1 MSCVEQMKYKLYLER
16 ISFKEARDYIE
27 KSSEE
32 VYYVDPGYKI
42 FKDYYIIGVPPVAMG
57 VWGKEMLFT
66 FVKPCHGTFV
76 MGIDSEEEIARLREN
91 EKEKMKRLLKKGAMK
106 DERDH
111 NSFRSAS
118 IKFMRISIPWR
129 RYVDKS
135 SRVFA
140 SFREILGKERKLD
153 VNEGATVKEVLA
165 ILASSPAP
173 DSRWQPLKIPMSS
186 WIMFCS

>member
-27 KSSEE
+27 NSSEE

-57 VWGKEMLFT
+57 VRGKEMLFT

-91 EKEKMKRLLKKGAMK
+91 EKEKMKRSLKKGAMK
-106 DERDH
+106 DEKRSQH
-111 NSFRSAS
+111 LPISF
-118 IKFMRISIPWR
+118 
-129 RYVDKS
+129 
-135 SRVFA
+135 
-140 SFREILGKERKLD
+140 
-153 VNEGATVKEVLA
+153 N
-165 ILASSPAP
+165 
-173 DSRWQPLKIPMSS
+173 KIYEN
-186 WIMFCS
+186 